1 MFLEKLTQHI
11 RPGKWAEL
19 EAIDKRYNTV
29 EARYGFPPKR
39 RYQAMFGGQDGNTL
53 IIEREWESLA
63 KMEATYLP
71 YLNDPETQQ
80 LNAESAQIMD
90 SSQNELFWVLP

>member
-1 MFLEKLTQHI
+1 MFLERMIQHV

-19 EAIDKRYNTV
+19 EAIDKRYDAV
-29 EARYGFPPKR
+29 ETRFGFPKKR

-63 KMEATYLP
+63 KMEATYMP
-71 YLNDPETQQ
+71 YLNDPELQK
-80 LNAESAQIMD
+80 LNAEISQIVD

>member
-1 MFLEKLTQHI
+1 MVLEKLTQHV
-11 RPGKWAEL
+11 RPDKWAEL
-19 EAIDKRYNTV
+19 EAIDKRYNVV
-29 EARYGFPPKR
+29 EARFGFPTKR

-63 KMEATYLP
+63 KLEATYMP
-71 YLNDPETQQ
+71 YLNDPETQK
-80 LNAESAQIMD
+80 LNAESALILK